1 MPFNPP
7 NCFHGLCSTEREKFR
22 MTNRQ
27 DRNGEMRLEILKSA
41 AAAFRRRGYYG
52 ASVDEI
58 ASALHMTKGNLYY
71 YFKDK
76 EDILFACHEFA
87 LDLLLRMLKK
97 VEDSSHLPQEKLRR
111 VIVSFAHMMIDELRG
126 TALTMD
132 VQALSAS
139 RRQKVISKR
148 DRFDRGIRRI
158 ITAGIK
164 SGIFRKADPKLATFA
179 LLGSLNWI
187 PYWFDPAGEAT
198 SVEIG
203 EEFAEQFI
211 SGLLSH
217 KTQSNRLGR

>member
-1 MPFNPP
+1 
-7 NCFHGLCSTEREKFR
+7 
-22 MTNRQ
+22 MTKKEA
-27 DRNGEMRLEILKSA
+27 RNGDMRLEILKSA

-76 EDILFACHEFA
+76 EEILFACHEFA

-97 VEDSSHLPQEKLRR
+97 VETSELPPEEQLRR
-111 VIVSFAHMMIDELRG
+111 VIVSFVHMMIDELRG

-132 VQALSAS
+132 VQALSPA
-139 RRQKVISKR
+139 RRKRVIAKR

-158 ITAGIK
+158 INDGMRA
-164 SGIFRKADPKLATFA
+164 GIFRRADPKLATFA
-179 LLGSLNWI
+179 ILGSINWI
-187 PYWFDPAGEAT
+187 PYWFDPHGEAD

-203 EEFAEQFI
+203 EEFALHLI
-211 SGLLSH
+211 SGLLAER
-217 KTQSNRLGR
+217 NLPGRNSPQFPRS

>member
-1 MPFNPP
+1 
-7 NCFHGLCSTEREKFR
+7 
-22 MTNRQ
+22 MTRRRN
-27 DRNGEMRLEILKSA
+27 RNGDMRLEILKSA

-97 VEDSSHLPQEKLRR
+97 VEESSHPPQEKLRR
-111 VIVSFAHMMIDELRG
+111 VIVSFVHMMIDELRG

-139 RRQKVISKR
+139 RRQKVIAKR

-164 SGIFRKADPKLATFA
+164 TRVFRNADPKLATFA
-179 LLGSLNWI
+179 ILGSINWI
-187 PYWFDPAGEAT
+187 PYWFDPSGEAT

-203 EEFAEQFI
+203 EEFAEHLI
-211 SGLLSH
+211 SGLLNET
-217 KTQSNRLGR
+217 KRTNRASR

>member
-1 MPFNPP
+1 M
-7 NCFHGLCSTEREKFR
+7 GSA
-22 MTNRQ
+22 RQ
-27 DRNGEMRLEILKSA
+27 TKNGEMRLEILKSA
-41 AAAFRRRGYYG
+41 ASAFRRRGYYG

-58 ASALHMTKGNLYY
+58 ARALHMTKGNLYY

-87 LDLLLRMLKK
+87 LDLLLKMLKK
-97 VEDSSHLPQEKLRR
+97 VEDSSHPPQEKLRR
-111 VIVSFAHMMIDELRG
+111 VIVSFVHMMIDELRG

-139 RRQKVISKR
+139 RRRKVIAKR
-148 DRFDRGIRRI
+148 DHFDRGIRRI
-158 ITAGIK
+158 ISTGIET
-164 SGIFRKADPKLATFA
+164 GVFRNADPKLATFA

-187 PYWFDPAGEAT
+187 PYWFDPSGEAT

-217 KTQSNRLGR
+217 KAQSSRPGRRASRMLQGGHSLETHRKRV

>member
-1 MPFNPP
+1 
-7 NCFHGLCSTEREKFR
+7 
-22 MTNRQ
+22 MTIRKV
-27 DRNGEMRLEILKSA
+27 RNGEMRLDILKSA

-87 LDLLLRMLKK
+87 LDLLMKMLKRI
-97 VEDSSHLPQEKLRR
+97 EETSHSPQEKLRR
-111 VIVSFAHMMIDELRG
+111 LIVSFVHLMIDELRG

-139 RRQKVISKR
+139 RRKKVIAKR
-148 DRFDRGIRRI
+148 DRIDQGIRRI
-158 ITAGIK
+158 ISAGMK
-164 SGIFRKADPKLATFA
+164 AGVFRNADPKLATFA
-179 LLGSLNWI
+179 ILGAVNWI
-187 PYWFDPAGEAT
+187 PYWFDPHGEAT

-203 EEFAEQFI
+203 EEFAEHLI
-211 SGLLSH
+211 SGMLSQTRQSH
-217 KTQSNRLGR
+217 IPSTQRK

>member
-1 MPFNPP
+1 
-7 NCFHGLCSTEREKFR
+7 
-22 MTNRQ
+22 
-27 DRNGEMRLEILKSA
+27 MRLEILKSA

-87 LDLLLRMLKK
+87 LDLLLKMFKK
-97 VEDSSHLPQEKLRR
+97 VEDSSNPPEEKLRR
-111 VIVSFAHMMIDELRG
+111 VIVSFVHMMIDELRG

-132 VQALSAS
+132 VQALSS
-139 RRQKVISKR
+139 LRRQKVIAKR

-158 ITAGIK
+158 IMDGIK
-164 SGIFRKADPKLATFA
+164 TGVFRKADPKLATFA
-179 LLGSLNWI
+179 ILGSINWI
-187 PYWFDPAGEAT
+187 PYWFDPYGEAN

-203 EEFAEQFI
+203 EEFAEHLI
-211 SGLLSH
+211 SGLLNH
-217 KTQSNRLGR
+217 KTKSRRSGG

>member
-1 MPFNPP
+1 
-7 NCFHGLCSTEREKFR
+7 
-22 MTNRQ
+22 
-27 DRNGEMRLEILKSA
+27 MRLEILKSA

-87 LDLLLRMLKK
+87 LDLLLRMLRK

-164 SGIFRKADPKLATFA
+164 SGVFRNADPKLATFA

-211 SGLLSH
+211 SGLLSY

>member
-1 MPFNPP
+1 M
-7 NCFHGLCSTEREKFR
+7 SKKEA
-22 MTNRQ
+22 
-27 DRNGEMRLEILKSA
+27 RNGEMRLEILKSA

-97 VEDSSHLPQEKLRR
+97 VEDSPSPPEEKLRR
-111 VIVSFAHMMIDELRG
+111 VIVSFVHMIIDELRG

-132 VQALSAS
+132 VQALSPA
-139 RRQKVISKR
+139 RRKSVIAKR

-158 ITAGIK
+158 VTEGMET
-164 SGIFRKADPKLATFA
+164 GVFRRSDPKLATFA
-179 LLGSLNWI
+179 ILGSINWI
-187 PYWFDPAGEAT
+187 PYWFDPHGEAD

-203 EEFAEQFI
+203 EEFAQHLI
-211 SGLLSH
+211 SGLLNQKSPATSC
-217 KTQSNRLGR
+217 KSTREGPE

>member
-1 MPFNPP
+1 M
-7 NCFHGLCSTEREKFR
+7 TARE
-22 MTNRQ
+22 N
-27 DRNGEMRLEILKSA
+27 RNGEMRLEILKSA

-76 EDILFACHEFA
+76 EEILFACHEYA
-87 LDLLLRMLKK
+87 LDLLLKMLKK
-97 VEDSSHLPQEKLRR
+97 VEDSSHSPREKLRR
-111 VIVSFAHMMIDELRG
+111 VIVSFVHMMIDELRG

-139 RRQKVISKR
+139 RRKNVIAKR

-158 ITAGIK
+158 ITDGMKA
-164 SGIFRKADPKLATFA
+164 GIFRPADPKLATFA
-179 LLGSLNWI
+179 ILGSVNWI
-187 PYWFDPAGEAT
+187 PYWFDPHGEAD

-203 EEFAEQFI
+203 EEFAEHLI
-211 SGLLSH
+211 SGLLNH
-217 KTQSNRLGR
+217 KSSFAKRKG

>member
-1 MPFNPP
+1 
-7 NCFHGLCSTEREKFR
+7 
-22 MTNRQ
+22 MTGRQ
-27 DRNGEMRLEILKSA
+27 IRNGDMRLEILKSA

-97 VEDSSHLPQEKLRR
+97 VEESSHPPQEKLRR
-111 VIVSFAHMMIDELRG
+111 VIVSFVHMMIDELRG

-139 RRQKVISKR
+139 RRQKVIAKR

-164 SGIFRKADPKLATFA
+164 TRVFRNADPKLATFA
-179 LLGSLNWI
+179 ILGSINWI
-187 PYWFDPAGEAT
+187 PYWFDPQGEAT

-203 EEFAEQFI
+203 EEFAEHLI
-211 SGLLSH
+211 SGLLNEM
-217 KTQSNRLGR
+217 KRTNRASR

>member
-1 MPFNPP
+1 
-7 NCFHGLCSTEREKFR
+7 
-22 MTNRQ
+22 MTGRQ
-27 DRNGEMRLEILKSA
+27 NRNGEMRLEILKSA

-97 VEDSSHLPQEKLRR
+97 VEDSSYPPQEKLRR
-111 VIVSFAHMMIDELRG
+111 VIVSFVHMMIDELRG

-139 RRQKVISKR
+139 RRQKVIAKR

-158 ITAGIK
+158 ITAGSK
-164 SGIFRKADPKLATFA
+164 AGVFRNADPKLATFA

-187 PYWFDPAGEAT
+187 PYWFDPSGEAT

-217 KTQSNRLGR
+217 KTQSSRLGRRPSKIL

>member
-1 MPFNPP
+1 
-7 NCFHGLCSTEREKFR
+7 
-22 MTNRQ
+22 MTSRQ
-27 DRNGEMRLEILKSA
+27 GRNGEMRVEILKSA

-58 ASALHMTKGNLYY
+58 ARALHMTKGNLYY

-87 LDLLLRMLKK
+87 LDLLLKMLKK
-97 VEDSSHLPQEKLRR
+97 VEDSAYPPQEKLRR
-111 VIVSFAHMMIDELRG
+111 VIVSFVHMMIDELRG

-132 VQALSAS
+132 VQALSAF
-139 RRQKVISKR
+139 RRQKVIAKR

-164 SGIFRKADPKLATFA
+164 TGVFRYADPKLATFA

-187 PYWFDPAGEAT
+187 PYWFDPSGEAN

-217 KTQSNRLGR
+217 KTQSSRLGR

>member
-1 MPFNPP
+1 
-7 NCFHGLCSTEREKFR
+7 
-22 MTNRQ
+22 MTGRQ
-27 DRNGEMRLEILKSA
+27 IRNGDMRLEILKSA

-97 VEDSSHLPQEKLRR
+97 VEESSHPPQEKLRR
-111 VIVSFAHMMIDELRG
+111 VIVSFVHMMIDELRG

-139 RRQKVISKR
+139 RRQKVIAKR

-164 SGIFRKADPKLATFA
+164 TRVFRNADPKLATFA
-179 LLGSLNWI
+179 ILGSINWI
-187 PYWFDPAGEAT
+187 PYWFDPSGEAT

-203 EEFAEQFI
+203 EEFAEHLI
-211 SGLLSH
+211 SGLLNET
-217 KTQSNRLGR
+217 KRTNRASRSA

>member
-1 MPFNPP
+1 
-7 NCFHGLCSTEREKFR
+7 
-22 MTNRQ
+22 
-27 DRNGEMRLEILKSA
+27 MRLEILKSA

-87 LDLLLRMLKK
+87 LDLLLKMLKK
-97 VEDSSHLPQEKLRR
+97 VEDSSNPPQEKLRR
-111 VIVSFAHMMIDELRG
+111 VIVSFVHLMIDELRG

-132 VQALSAS
+132 VQALSTF
-139 RRQKVISKR
+139 RRQKVIAKR

-158 ITAGIK
+158 IMAGIK
-164 SGIFRKADPKLATFA
+164 TGVFRRADPKLTTFA
-179 LLGSLNWI
+179 ILGSVNWI
-187 PYWFDPAGEAT
+187 PYWFDPYGEAN

-203 EEFAEQFI
+203 EEFAEHLI

-217 KTQSNRLGR
+217 KTKSSRLGG

>member
-1 MPFNPP
+1 
-7 NCFHGLCSTEREKFR
+7 
-22 MTNRQ
+22 MTSRQ
-27 DRNGEMRLEILKSA
+27 NRNGEMRLEILKSA

-97 VEDSSHLPQEKLRR
+97 VEDSSHPPQEKLRR
-111 VIVSFAHMMIDELRG
+111 VIVSFVHMMIDELRG

-139 RRQKVISKR
+139 RRQKVIAKR

-164 SGIFRKADPKLATFA
+164 VGVFRSADPKLATFA

-217 KTQSNRLGR
+217 KTQSSHLEK